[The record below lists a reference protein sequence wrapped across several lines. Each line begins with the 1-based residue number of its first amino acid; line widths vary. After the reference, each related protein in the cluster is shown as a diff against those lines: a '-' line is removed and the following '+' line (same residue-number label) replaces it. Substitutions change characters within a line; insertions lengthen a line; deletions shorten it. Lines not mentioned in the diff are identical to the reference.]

1 MDIVNIIRASL
12 ESWEQEKADAIAR
25 YNKASIAIET
35 LKELTDRMLQESIND
50 HENSEPSGAEVTIKE
65 RAGG

>member
-1 MDIVNIIRASL
+1 MDILNIIRASL
-12 ESWEQEKADAIAR
+12 DHWEMEKSDAIAR

-35 LKELTDRMLQESIND
+35 LKELTDRMLKESTHDYTDSQSI
-50 HENSEPSGAEVTIKE
+50 GAEVPLKE